1 MGFFLVGGGG
11 GLERKWKREA
21 DNEDNEGRE
30 TQIGKKQYSSRT
42 FCLTWNKHTLL
53 RGRKPV

>member
-1 MGFFLVGGGG
+1 MGWVGGGG
-11 GLERKWKREA
+11 GGEKEVEERSRQGRQRREK
-21 DNEDNEGRE
+21 NTNRL
-30 TQIGKKQYSSRT
+30 KQYSSRT